1 MAAPTITALE
11 TPSLPRHL
19 IGTEFGMEIFN
30 ITTDGSP
37 SDTSFTTKI
46 IQKVFAVI
54 GVDSPDISAGNT
66 ISLTGAKLPVST
78 NFTILVLGKGGA

>member
-11 TPSLPRHL
+11 TPSHPRHL
-19 IGTEFGMEIFN
+19 VGASFGMEIFT

-37 SDTSFTTKI
+37 SDTSFTTELLNTV
-46 IQKVFAVI
+46 QAVI
-54 GVDSPDISAGNT
+54 GVDGATFTGNT

-78 NFTILVLGKGGA
+78 SFMIIVLGKGGA